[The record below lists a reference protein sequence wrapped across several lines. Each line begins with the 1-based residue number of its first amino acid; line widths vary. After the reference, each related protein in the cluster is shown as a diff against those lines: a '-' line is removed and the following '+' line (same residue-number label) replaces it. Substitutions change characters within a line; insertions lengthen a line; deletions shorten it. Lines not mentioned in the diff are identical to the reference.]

1 VKLPG
6 IGLAGFLGVSLLPA
20 RPGFVLRPRVPGTIH
35 ARKGRTSIAT
45 GNRHTGQPH
54 RHARERERRERQAR
68 DA

>member
-1 VKLPG
+1 
-6 IGLAGFLGVSLLPA
+6 
-20 RPGFVLRPRVPGTIH
+20 VPGTIH